1 MKFVKVSS
9 PQNRWMFRGGRNPSI
24 HPVLHAQRRTKTQ
37 RNQILPQPEFDE
49 PAHNKIHLL
58 NEKIYTTAELGVSS
72 QNRPIKYRHKTHL

>member
-9 PQNRWMFRGGRNPSI
+9 PQNRWMFPWRTQSIYSPSSS
-24 HPVLHAQRRTKTQ
+24 RTKTHKDA

-72 QNRPIKYRHKTHL
+72 PKSSNQI

>member
-1 MKFVKVSS
+1 VEDA
-9 PQNRWMFRGGRNPSI
+9 I
-24 HPVLHAQRRTKTQ
+24 HLFTQFFTHKDAQKDE

-72 QNRPIKYRHKTHL
+72 PKSSNQI